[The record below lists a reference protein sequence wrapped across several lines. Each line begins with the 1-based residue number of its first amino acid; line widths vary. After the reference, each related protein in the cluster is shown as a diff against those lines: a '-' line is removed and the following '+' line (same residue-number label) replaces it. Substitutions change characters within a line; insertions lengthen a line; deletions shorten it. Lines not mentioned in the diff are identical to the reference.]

1 MKLKAQNT
9 IEIITMVSL
18 VVVVVLSAFMFMN
31 GHNNDIAS
39 LSSINTGGNTSVK
52 QIIKN
57 NDISTNFTT
66 KTGTID
72 AETAGSLSSIVVNM
86 KDSELLNALNNKTID
101 DVLAIKTDDGKDVF
115 DLANELIKEYQG
127 QITVSPFEDKL
138 ALNDD
143 TKKDLVKVKF
153 DTKAILDKTQ
163 KTNSTYD
170 EYIAI
175 LAVIISY

>member
-18 VVVVVLSAFMFMN
+18 VVVVVLSAFMFMS
-31 GHNNDIAS
+31 GNNNSMAN
-39 LSSINTGGNTSVK
+39 LSSINTGKTVVK
-52 QIIKN
+52 QVVN
-57 NDISTNFTT
+57 NNISTNFVT

-72 AETAGSLSSIVVNM
+72 SETAGSLSSIVVNM
-86 KDSELLNALNNKTID
+86 KDSELLNSLNNKTID

-143 TKKDLVKVKF
+143 TKKDLVKVKI

-170 EYIAI
+170 KYIAI
-175 LAVIISY
+175 LSVIISF

>member
-52 QIIKN
+52 QVIKN

-72 AETAGSLSSIVVNM
+72 AETAGSLSSIVVIR
-86 KDSELLNALNNKTID
+86 DSELLTALNNKTID

-127 QITVSPFEDKL
+127 QIKVSPFEYKS

-143 TKKDLVKVKF
+143 TKNDLLRVKN

-175 LAVIISY
+175 LAVIISD

>member
-18 VVVVVLSAFMFMN
+18 VVVVVLSAFMFMS
-31 GHNNDIAS
+31 GNNDRVAS
-39 LSSINTGGNTSVK
+39 LSSINTGKAPVK
-52 QIIKN
+52 KVVKKN
-57 NDISTNFTT
+57 ISTNFIT

-72 AETAGSLSSIVVNM
+72 AETAGSLSSIVANM
-86 KDSELLNALNNKTID
+86 KDSELLNSLSNKTID

-115 DLANELIKEYQG
+115 DLANALIKEYQG

-143 TKKDLVKVKF
+143 TKKDLVKVKI

-163 KTNSTYD
+163 KTNSIYD
-170 EYIAI
+170 EYVAI
-175 LAVIISY
+175 LSVIISF

>member
-18 VVVVVLSAFMFMN
+18 VAVVVLSAFMFMN
-31 GHNNDIAS
+31 GNNSNIAN
-39 LSSINTGGNTSVK
+39 LSSIHVGKSTVNPVV
-52 QIIKN
+52 N
-57 NDISTNFTT
+57 NSFSTNFTT

-86 KDSELLNALNNKTID
+86 KDSELLNSLNNKNID
-101 DVLAIKTDDGKDVF
+101 DVLSIKTDDGKDVF

-143 TKKDLVKVKF
+143 TKKDLVKVKI

-170 EYIAI
+170 KYIAI
-175 LAVIISY
+175 LAVIISF